1 MHALDKRKGATF
13 PVKMRM
19 YRLVKE
25 FGAESIL
32 GRPLTPQEAQEMQ
45 LANRIESAYYA
56 KQRATNEA
64 AWANGDPGGFELLR
78 WAEKVANG

>member
-1 MHALDKRKGATF
+1 
-13 PVKMRM
+13 M

-45 LANRIESAYYA
+45 LANRIEGAYYA
-56 KQRATNEA
+56 RQSATNEA
-64 AWANGDPGGFELLR
+64 AWANSDPGGFELLR